1 MNLLPDADL
10 FFWEAKKKKLVRKS
24 VHSLFE
30 GKDIL
35 LVSVCGA
42 FTPPCTEM
50 VKEYE
55 AMYDKFIKDTVVDDI
70 YIVSINDS
78 FVMDKWFK
86 SMKIKKCKYLPD
98 GNGALTLRIDHQGG
112 MSGGMTVVEMYNR
125 GMGKRTWRFA
135 LLLEDNCQMTY
146 IEEETPAGYENG
158 RNNCDIVPY
167 ELTHPDQIIEH
178 LKKRNQ
184 VDRINAENSAS
195 LDLSMP
201 R

>member
-1 MNLLPDADL
+1 MNFLPNAEL
-10 FFWEAKKKKLVRKS
+10 FFLSRKKLVRKS
-24 VHSLFE
+24 TTSLFE
-30 GKDIL
+30 GKDVL
-35 LVSVCGA
+35 LIGLNAAYSP
-42 FTPPCTEM
+42 TDTEM

-55 AMYDKFIKDTVVDDI
+55 AAYDTFIKDTEVDEI
-70 YIVSINDS
+70 YFVSMNDPY
-78 FVMDKWFK
+78 VMDAWWK

-167 ELTHPDQIIEH
+167 DLTHPDQILEH

>member
-1 MNLLPDADL
+1 MNFLPNAEL
-10 FFWEAKKKKLVRKS
+10 FFLSKKKLVRKS
-24 VHSLFE
+24 TTSLFE
-30 GKDIL
+30 GKDVL
-35 LVSVCGA
+35 LIGLNAAYS
-42 FTPPCTEM
+42 PIDTEM

-55 AMYDKFIKDTVVDDI
+55 AAYDTFIKDTEVDEI
-70 YIVSINDS
+70 YFVSMNDPY
-78 FVMDKWFK
+78 VMDAWWK

-146 IEEETPAGYENG
+146 IEEETPAGYESG

-167 ELTHPDQIIEH
+167 ELTHPDQILEH

-184 VDRINAENSAS
+184 VERINAANAAS

>member
-1 MNLLPDADL
+1 MNFLPNAEL
-10 FFWEAKKKKLVRKS
+10 FFLSRKKLVRKS
-24 VHSLFE
+24 TTSLFE
-30 GKDIL
+30 GKDVL
-35 LVSVCGA
+35 LIGLNAAYSP
-42 FTPPCTEM
+42 TDTEM
-50 VKEYE
+50 VKDYE
-55 AMYDKFIKDTVVDDI
+55 AAYDTFIEDTEVDEI
-70 YIVSINDS
+70 YFVCMNDPY
-78 FVMDKWFK
+78 VMDAWWK

-98 GNGALTLRIDHQGG
+98 GNGALTLRIDNQGG

-167 ELTHPDQIIEH
+167 DLTHPDQILEH

-184 VDRINAENSAS
+184 VERINAANTAG
-195 LDLSMP
+195 LDLAMP
-201 R
+201 Q

>member
-1 MNLLPDADL
+1 MNFLPNAEL
-10 FFWEAKKKKLVRKS
+10 FFLSRKKLVRKS
-24 VHSLFE
+24 TTSLFE
-30 GKDIL
+30 GKDVL
-35 LVSVCGA
+35 LIGLNAAYSP
-42 FTPPCTEM
+42 TDTEM
-50 VKEYE
+50 VKDYE
-55 AMYDKFIKDTVVDDI
+55 AAYDTFIEDTEVDEI
-70 YIVSINDS
+70 YFVCMNDPY
-78 FVMDKWFK
+78 VMDAWWK

-98 GNGALTLRIDHQGG
+98 GNGALTLRIDNQGG

-184 VDRINAENSAS
+184 VERINAANTAG